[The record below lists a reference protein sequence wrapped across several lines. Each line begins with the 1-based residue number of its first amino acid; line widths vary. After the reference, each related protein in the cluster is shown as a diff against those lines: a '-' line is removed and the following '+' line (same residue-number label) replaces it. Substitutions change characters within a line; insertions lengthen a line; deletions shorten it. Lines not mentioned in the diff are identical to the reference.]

1 MADHEPTMGGG
12 CPDPEL
18 SQELRDALTLL
29 HDHSD
34 NDAFRTLIDDV
45 LAGRCSLMEAS
56 STAAFSDVVFAGIAQ
71 EFEHLTDDEKQR
83 LATQSQSSP
92 VQPAGAA
99 VGSCG
104 APCASCTSVCTAL
117 RGSVSGGGAQ
127 S

>member
-12 CPDPEL
+12 CQDPEL

-34 NDAFRTLIDDV
+34 DDPFRTLIDDV

-56 STAAFSDVVFAGIAQ
+56 GTAAFSNVVFAGIAQ
-71 EFEHLTDDEKQR
+71 EFDHLTDEEKQR
-83 LATQSQSSP
+83 LATQADSSQAQS
-92 VQPAGAA
+92 ADAT

-104 APCASCTSVCTAL
+104 APCASCTSVCAAL
-117 RGSVSGGGAQ
+117 RRSPSQ
-127 S
+127 